1 MRTILVLAVVAC
13 ALFAPRAE
21 AASMTFRPI
30 EIGDCS
36 KSCNKVLLGEGLITR
51 DSYKSFQN
59 ALRRTGRGTPVLL
72 HSPGGN
78 LAGGLLLGI
87 AFRESRVKVG
97 VAPGGGCF
105 SACAYAMLGG
115 VNRTVYSG
123 GKFGVHEFTELGRK
137 ANYVPTARDK
147 AEDREIRAI
156 LRKYAQEMGVSPDLI
171 GLATSTRHDDMRV
184 LSSKELSKMHVVTS
198 R

>member
-1 MRTILVLAVVAC
+1 MRTILVLAVIAC
-13 ALFAPRAE
+13 ALFAPHAE
-21 AASMTFRPI
+21 ASTMTFRPI
-30 EIGDCS
+30 EIGDCR
-36 KSCNKVLLGEGLITR
+36 KSCTTVLLGEGQIAR
-51 DSYKSFQN
+51 NSYKAFQS

-87 AFRESRVKVG
+87 AFREAGTKVG

-123 GKFGVHEFTELGRK
+123 GKFGVHEFSELGRK
-137 ANYVPTARDK
+137 ADYVPTARDK

-156 LRKYAQEMGVSPDLI
+156 LRKYTQEMGVSPDLI
-171 GLATSTRHDDMRV
+171 GMATRTRHDDIRV
-184 LSSKELSKMHVVTS
+184 LSSKELSRMGIVT
-198 R
+198 RR